1 MMVMRTCVGLL
12 VVLAACGDDGG
23 STVDAMGSG
32 SDAAGSGSDAGGMDM
47 GGGLQGSTMFA
58 TPTDIEVGQTGNGT
72 LEVATSSFGPQHFW
86 RFTPPTT
93 GSYTITLT
101 GPTGMS
107 TNWCG
112 NSASV
117 QGCGC
122 FQGTTPPFPCC
133 TVGAANCTAITEGA
147 MAGDDGIFV
156 VFNDGAAQGSYTIT
170 LAAP

>member
-1 MMVMRTCVGLL
+1 MMVMRTCGWFL

-23 STVDAMGSG
+23 STLDAMGSG
-32 SDAAGSGSDAGGMDM
+32 SDAAGSGSDAGG
-47 GGGLQGSTMFA
+47 GLQGSTMFA
-58 TPTDIEVGQTGNGT
+58 TPTDIDVGQTGNGT
-72 LEVATSSFGPQHFW
+72 LEVFLSSFGPQHFW

-101 GPTGMS
+101 GPAGMS

-112 NSASV
+112 NSASQ

-122 FQGTTPPFPCC
+122 FQGSSPPFPCC
-133 TVGAANCTAITEGA
+133 TVGTASCTAITEGA
-147 MAGDDGIFV
+147 MAGDDGILIV
-156 VFNDGAAQGSYTIT
+156 YNDGAAEGTYTIS